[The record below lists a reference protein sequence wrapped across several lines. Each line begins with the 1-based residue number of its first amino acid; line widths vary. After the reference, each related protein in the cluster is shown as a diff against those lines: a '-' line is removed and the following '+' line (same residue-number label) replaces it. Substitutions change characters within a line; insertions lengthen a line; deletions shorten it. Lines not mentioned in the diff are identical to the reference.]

1 MKLEH
6 PTATNYRGK
15 ILKILS
21 NMEVNYIMKQYIQ
34 SSNAQPRLT
43 QEQFAMRIIDL
54 GLRHGIPDTEMRQY
68 YGNTL
73 VNKFFASKAQ
83 QTIN

>member
-1 MKLEH
+1 
-6 PTATNYRGK
+6 
-15 ILKILS
+15 
-21 NMEVNYIMKQYIQ
+21 MKQYIQ
-34 SSNAQPRLT
+34 SNKVQPSLT
-43 QEQFAMRIIDL
+43 REQFAMRIIDL

-83 QTIN
+83 EAKCYE